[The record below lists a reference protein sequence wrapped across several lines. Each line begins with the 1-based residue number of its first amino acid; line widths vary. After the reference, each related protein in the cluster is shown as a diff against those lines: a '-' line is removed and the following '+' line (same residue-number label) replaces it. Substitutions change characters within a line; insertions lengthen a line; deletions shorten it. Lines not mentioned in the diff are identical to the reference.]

1 MTPDHRLPTGTHV
14 TLRTAHGEK
23 LVGAAGVILRQPP
36 GDGPSVYAV
45 QFPDGAVL
53 DVNRVHLAVR
63 RSELEALPESG
74 TDLWPYVQYR
84 CVMGSRAFGLDTDAS
99 DTDLRGFF
107 LPPARLHWGL
117 ADLPEQL
124 ERHAETTEEVS
135 WEARKFV
142 RLALRANPNVLE
154 CLYSPLP
161 LTVTEQAQALLD
173 IRGAFLS
180 RLLYQTYNGYV
191 QGQFK
196 RLEADRRA
204 HGDIRPKHVMH
215 LLRLLLS
222 GIHALRTGEIMVSVG
237 EHRDTL
243 LAVKT
248 GQMDWAESNRWRL
261 ELHAEFDRAF
271 ERTTLPER
279 PDFGKVEAWL
289 IAARRAAVEGAG

>member
-1 MTPDHRLPTGTHV
+1 MTPDHRLPIGTHV
-14 TLRTAHGEK
+14 TLRTAHEEK
-23 LVGAAGVILRQPP
+23 PVGTAGIILRQPS

-53 DVNRVHLAVR
+53 EVNRVHLAVR
-63 RSELEALPESG
+63 RSELEALPESD

-142 RLALRANPNVLE
+142 RLALKANPNVLE

-191 QGQFK
+191 QGQFR
-196 RLEADRRA
+196 RLEQGRRA

-222 GIHALRTGEIMVSVG
+222 GIHALRTGEIMVNVG
-237 EHRDTL
+237 EHKGML
-243 LAVKT
+243 LAVKS
-248 GQMDWAESNRWRL
+248 GQMDWAEANRWRL

-271 ERTTLPER
+271 ERTRLPER
-279 PDFGKVEAWL
+279 PDFETVEAWL
-289 IAARRAAVEGAG
+289 IAARRAAVDGSG